1 MIPKTAMKILTG
13 KENLTEH
20 SIKGDSGYHVKRAF
34 CKDCGTRVVAWCENP
49 KDSAM
54 YDGVG
59 SLTMGIG
66 TLDVPM
72 TEIDK
77 WKKGERWYEE
87 QRALVKVD

>member
-20 SIKGDSGYHVKRAF
+20 SIKGDSGYPVKRVF
-34 CKDCGTRVVAWCENP
+34 CRDCGTRVAGWCENP

-54 YDGVG
+54 FDGVG

-72 TEIDK
+72 EEIGK
-77 WKKGERWYEE
+77 WKKGEKCYEE
-87 QRALVKVD
+87 QRALVNVN